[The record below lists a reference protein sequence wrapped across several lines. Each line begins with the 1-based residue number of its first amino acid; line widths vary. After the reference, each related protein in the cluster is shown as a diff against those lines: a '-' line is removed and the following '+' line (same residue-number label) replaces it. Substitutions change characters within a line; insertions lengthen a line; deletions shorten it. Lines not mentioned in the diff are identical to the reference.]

1 MQFILLQDILVIFGL
16 SVIVLYACHRLR
28 IAPIVG
34 FLLTGV
40 LTGPHGFGLVRVL
53 EAIDIL
59 AEVGVVL
66 LLFTIGLEFS
76 LRNLLHI
83 RKLAFW
89 GGFLQL
95 SLTFGATMVFER
107 ALGRPLA
114 ESIFLSFLF
123 SLSSTAIV
131 MKILQE
137 RAEVESPHGHA
148 ALGILIFQDFMVV
161 PMMLFTPLLSGSGEN
176 LGSSLLLFLAEGIGI
191 ALLVKFGSQ
200 KIVPWVFFQITRTR
214 IPELFILGAIL
225 ICLAVAWLTH
235 WIGLS
240 LALGAF
246 LAGLIISESEY
257 SHSIIGNVLPFR
269 DVFTSFFFVSIGM
282 LLDLR
287 FLFQHPGLILL
298 ITLGAIL
305 SKTFFAGIAVGL
317 VGLPLRTMVLAGMA
331 LAQVGEFSF
340 ILSKTG
346 LESGLLPP
354 EMYQTFLAISVMTMA
369 ATPFLIAYAPAV
381 ADLLAR
387 LPFPRSLKQG
397 SYHLRGA
404 ERIKEK
410 NHLII
415 VGFGLNGRNISRAAK
430 TSAIPYLVVEV
441 NPDTVREERSKGEP
455 IFFGDATQ
463 EAVLRHLRIKEARIL
478 VIVINDPAPARRI
491 TELARKLN
499 PKIHII
505 VRTRF
510 LREMEPLYQLGANEV
525 IPEEFET
532 SVEIFSRVLVKYL
545 HPRGEIEKF
554 VAEIRSEGY
563 EMFRTLSR
571 EATACTNLAH
581 CLPEIELVS
590 FRIEPEAPIIGRT
603 VGEMELRKKH
613 RVTILA
619 IRRGSDFIYNPDPH
633 SELRENDL
641 LIAMGKPEDIAE
653 AAPFFRAKDSTKNP
667 PHPALS
673 PGGRGEG

>member
-16 SVIVLYACHRLR
+16 SVIVLYVCHRLR

-40 LTGPHGFGLVRVL
+40 LTGPHGFGLVKLV

-76 LRNLLHI
+76 LRNLLRI

-95 SLTFGATMVFER
+95 FLTFAATMVFER
-107 ALGRPLA
+107 VLGRPYP

-131 MKILQE
+131 MKILQD

-148 ALGILIFQDFMVV
+148 SLGILIFQDIMVV
-161 PMMLFTPLLSGSGEN
+161 PIMLFLPLLSGKSDN
-176 LGSSLLLFLAEGIGI
+176 LGASLLIFLAEGAGI
-191 ALLVKFGSQ
+191 ALLVRFGSM
-200 KIVPWVFFQITRTR
+200 KIVPWILFQITRTR

-235 WIGLS
+235 LIGLS

-246 LAGLIISESEY
+246 LAGLVISESDY
-257 SHSIIGNVLPFR
+257 SHSLIGNVLPFR

-287 FLFQHPGLILL
+287 FLGQHPLLILAL
-298 ITLGAIL
+298 ALGGIL
-305 SKTFFAGIAVGL
+305 SKTFFAGIAVGM
-317 VGLPLRTMVLAGMA
+317 VGLPLRTMVLVGMT

-346 LESGLLPP
+346 LETGLLPP
-354 EMYQTFLAISVMTMA
+354 DMYQTFLAIAIITMA
-369 ATPFLIAYAPAV
+369 ATPFMIAQAPSV
-381 ADLLAR
+381 ANFLHR
-387 LPFPRSLKQG
+387 LPLPRAIKQG
-397 SYHLRGA
+397 TYPMPGPP
-404 ERIKEK
+404 RIKEK
-410 NHLII
+410 NHVIV

-430 TSAIPYLVVEV
+430 ASGIPYLVVEV
-441 NPDTVREERSKGEP
+441 NPDTVREERAKGEP
-455 IFFGDATQ
+455 IFFGDAAQ
-463 EAVLRHLRIKEARIL
+463 EAVLRHLHVKEARIL
-478 VIVINDPAPARRI
+478 VLVINDPAATRRI

-510 LREMEPLYQLGANEV
+510 VREVEPLFQLGANEV

-532 SVEIFSRVLVKYL
+532 SVEIFSRVMGKYL
-545 HPRGEIEKF
+545 HPRHEIEKF
-554 VAEIRSEGY
+554 VSEIRSEGY
-563 EMFRTLSR
+563 GMLRSLSR
-571 EATACTNLAH
+571 DAASCTEFSH
-581 CLPEIELVS
+581 CLPDIELVS
-590 FRIEPEAPIIGRT
+590 FRVEAGSRIVGRT
-603 VGEMELRKKH
+603 IGQVEVRKTH

-619 IRRGSDFIYNPDPH
+619 IRRGSDFLYNPDPH
-633 SELRENDL
+633 TQLRENDL
-641 LIAMGKPEDIAE
+641 LIAMGKPEDIAG
-653 AAPFFRAKDSTKNP
+653 AAPLFRTESRTP
-667 PHPALS
+667 T
-673 PGGRGEG
+673 EG

>member
-1 MQFILLQDILVIFGL
+1 MQIILLQDILVIFSL
-16 SVIVLYACHRLR
+16 SVIVLYVCHRLR

-40 LTGPHGFGLVRVL
+40 LTGPHGFGLVRLV

-76 LRNLLHI
+76 LRNLMRI

-95 SLTFGATMVFER
+95 FLTFAATMVFGR
-107 ALGRPLA
+107 FLGKPYP
-114 ESIFLSFLF
+114 ESIFLSFIF

-137 RAEVESPHGHA
+137 RAEVESPQGHA
-148 ALGILIFQDFMVV
+148 AMGILIFQDIMVV
-161 PMMLFTPLLSGSGEN
+161 PIMLFLPLLTGKGEN
-176 LGSSLLLFLAEGIGI
+176 LGFDLAVFLAEGIGI
-191 ALLVKFGSQ
+191 VLLVRIGSM
-200 KIVPWVFFQITRTR
+200 KVVPWILLQITRTR

-235 WIGLS
+235 LIGLS

-246 LAGLIISESEY
+246 LAGLVISESDY

-287 FLFQHPGLILL
+287 FLIQNPGLILL
-298 ITLGAIL
+298 LTLGGVL
-305 SKTFFAGIAVGL
+305 SKSFFAGIAVGI
-317 VGLPLRTMVLAGMA
+317 VGLPLRTMVLVGMT

-340 ILSKTG
+340 ILSKSG

-354 EMYQTFLAISVMTMA
+354 DMYQTFLAISILTMA
-369 ATPFLIAYAPAV
+369 LTPFLIAHAPAV
-381 ADLLAR
+381 ADLIYR
-387 LPFPRSLKQG
+387 LPLPRAVKQG
-397 SYHLRGA
+397 SFRLQGPARV
-404 ERIKEK
+404 KEK

-430 TSAIPYLVVEV
+430 TSGIPYLVVEV
-441 NPDTVREERSKGEP
+441 NPDTVREERAKGEP
-455 IFFGDATQ
+455 IYFGDATQ
-463 EAVLRHLRIKEARIL
+463 EAVLRHLHIRDARIL
-478 VIVINDPAPARRI
+478 VIVINDPAATRRI
-491 TELARKLN
+491 TELARRLS
-499 PKIHII
+499 PQIHII

-532 SVEIFSRVLVKYL
+532 SVEIFSRVLGKYL

-581 CLPEIELVS
+581 CLPDIELVS
-590 FRIEPEAPIIGRT
+590 FRIEPKAPITGRT
-603 VGEMELRKKH
+603 IGELEMRKKH

-633 SELRENDL
+633 SHLRENDL
-641 LIAMGKPEDIAE
+641 LIAMGKPEDIA
-653 AAPFFRAKDSTKNP
+653 AVAPLFQAE
-667 PHPALS
+667 S
-673 PGGRGEG
+673 PSLLND